1 MTGLSPRRRP
11 GTWVVVADPGDDV
24 PCAAMI
30 AEDEGR
36 CLVIAVEA
44 AEARGLPTEPRLAWL
59 TIGADTTLE
68 QVGVTA
74 TFSVAL
80 AARGIA
86 CNVLAGLHHDHL
98 LVPEERAA
106 EAIGVLGGLTLP

>member
-1 MTGLSPRRRP
+1 MTRLAPRRRP
-11 GTWVVVADPGDDV
+11 GTWVVVADPGDEV
-24 PCAAMI
+24 PFAAAI
-30 AEDEGR
+30 DEDEGR
-36 CLVIAVEA
+36 CLVMPLEA
-44 AEARGLPTEPRLAWL
+44 AEERGLSTGARLAWL
-59 TIGADTTLE
+59 TIGAETTLE

-98 LVPEERAA
+98 LVPEDRAA
-106 EAIGVLGGLTLP
+106 EALSVLAELSLP

>member
-11 GTWVVVADPGDDV
+11 GTWVVVADPGGDV
-24 PCAAMI
+24 PCAATI
-30 AEDEGR
+30 DEDEGR
-36 CLVIAVEA
+36 CLVVPVEA
-44 AEARGLPTEPRLAWL
+44 AEANGLPTEPRLAWL
-59 TIGADTTLE
+59 TIDAETSVE

-106 EAIGVLGGLTLP
+106 EAMSILDALTVP